1 MKIELNGKA
10 LGAVVVGAAVAVYI
24 STANAGSL
32 TPTGAP
38 APTMTTLGE
47 IGSAIR
53 GSSVQYETTKAGPM
67 AIVEIQADTQG
78 QITGD
83 DTVGGQQDVIE
94 IWGWEHEIVS
104 PRDAASGLPTGK
116 RQHKPFTIIKEVD
129 KASPLL
135 MTVLVNNE
143 NCPTARFRLF
153 AEDPRA
159 PGGGVQGYWEVEL
172 VNAQIADIS
181 HDTIGV
187 GADGLPLVREHVSF
201 VYQTIIWTWEDGGI
215 TAEDDWETPIGN

>member
-24 STANAGSL
+24 SAADAGSL

-47 IGSAIR
+47 LGTALR
-53 GSSVQYETTKAGPM
+53 GESVQYASSQAGPM
-67 AIVEIQADTQG
+67 AIVEIEGESQG
-78 QITGD
+78 LITGD
-83 DTVGGQQDVIE
+83 DRVGGQSDVME
-94 IWGWEHEIVS
+94 IWGWSHEVVS

-116 RQHKPFTIIKEVD
+116 RQHKPFTIIKEID

-135 MTVLVNNE
+135 MNVLVNNE

-153 AEDPRA
+153 AEDPRN
-159 PGGGVQGYWEVEL
+159 PGTLAGYWEVKL
-172 VNAQIADIS
+172 TNTTVADIR

-187 GADGLPLVREHVSF
+187 GANGVPLVREHVSF
-201 VYQTIIWTWEDGGI
+201 VYQKITWTWQDGGI
-215 TAEDDWETPIGN
+215 TAEDDWETPVN